1 MLIIRLLCSGVR
13 HMTIYRH
20 LSVSR
25 NGISSRIASSLEQLK
40 QAIKQNPLPVQG
52 SLMLNNR

>member
-1 MLIIRLLCSGVR
+1 MLITRLLCSGVR

-40 QAIKQNPLPVQG
+40 QVIKQTPLPVSG
-52 SLMLNNR
+52 